1 MIFKKTLCATW
12 PSKPRCLG
20 RSRLLHALGLLRL
33 RLEFAMRYA
42 LCAMPPHPLPLPRG
56 EKGRVGGGLRSS
68 FLLSAM
74 LSALCVFIL
83 LGCQAAISTVRPP
96 LEEEGEIYLYIQ
108 PFPQEADRLRF
119 TIEKIFAVSSDG
131 REFALGVYL
140 NELKG
145 LDMKRQRLLASGRV
159 PPGSYSG
166 LSFQVKNAIVKAEE
180 GEATLRSPEEP
191 VKIDFPFSVARKR
204 TYLISARF
212 KYPESIGGGFS
223 FSPVF
228 SMFIPGKPL
237 ANVAGY
243 VTNPGSS
250 NITVFDKQAGLVVA
264 IIPTGRK
271 PMGMALDQRLR
282 RAYVALSG
290 DDAIDIVDVIAED
303 VIDRIRLNTGDHP
316 QELALTPDNK
326 LLLAVNQGSN
336 TLSFIDATSRLEVS
350 RIKVGN
356 GPNSVLIDSTGRR
369 AYVFNTVSSS
379 VSVIDIPNRMLL
391 TTIGTD
397 PSPLR
402 GQFNR
407 KGDKIYV
414 IHEWSS
420 YVSAIDPLSLRVT
433 RRFQVR
439 MGMQSIKVDTNTDL
453 VYLGRKTDTVVEA
466 YDPVSFVPVD
476 FISTGGAISYMTI
489 DGEGNNLAMVSSGL
503 KNLIGANLISKKA
516 VFVIDVGE
524 SPYWVTMMG
533 ER

>member
-1 MIFKKTLCATW
+1 MKK
-12 PSKPRCLG
+12 S
-20 RSRLLHALGLLRL
+20 
-33 RLEFAMRYA
+33 
-42 LCAMPPHPLPLPRG
+42 PLIISLF
-56 EKGRVGGGLRSS
+56 
-68 FLLSAM
+68 FLII
-74 LSALCVFIL
+74 V
-83 LGCQAAISTVRPP
+83 GCQAVVSTVRPP

-108 PFPQEADRLRF
+108 PLPQEASRLRF
-119 TIEKIFAVSSDG
+119 TVEKIFAVSSDG
-131 REFALGVYL
+131 SEFPLDVYVH
-140 NELKG
+140 ELKG
-145 LDMKRQRLLASGRV
+145 TDIKRQRLLASGRV
-159 PPGSYSG
+159 PPGSYGG
-166 LSFQVKNAIVKAEE
+166 LSFLVKNAIVKTEE

-191 VKIDFPFSVARKR
+191 VKIDFPFNVARKKA
-204 TYLISARF
+204 YLISARF
-212 KYPESIGGGFS
+212 KYPESIRGTFS

-243 VTNPGSS
+243 LTNSGSS
-250 NITVFDKQAGLVVA
+250 NITVFDKQAGFAVA
-264 IIPTGRK
+264 VIPTGRK
-271 PMGMALDQRLR
+271 PMGMALDQKLR

-290 DDAIDIVDVIAED
+290 DDAIDIVDVLAQE

-326 LLLAVNQGSN
+326 LLLAVNPGSN
-336 TLSFIDATSRLEVS
+336 TVSFIDTTSRLEIN

-369 AYVFNTVSSS
+369 AYVFNAVSST
-379 VSVIDIPNRMLL
+379 VSVIDIPNKMLL

-407 KGDKIYV
+407 KGDRIYV

-420 YVSAIDPLSLRVT
+420 YVSAIDPLSLTVA

-453 VYLGRKTDTVVEA
+453 VYLGRRNDTVVEA

-476 FISTGGAISYMTI
+476 FINTGGGISYMTI
-489 DGEGNNLAMVSSGL
+489 DGEGNNLTMVSPAL
-503 KNLIGANLISKKA
+503 KTLIAANLISKKA
-516 VFVIDVGE
+516 VFIVDVGE

>member
-1 MIFKKTLCATW
+1 MPYVCPMLYAFRKESRMKKNLIII
-12 PSKPRCLG
+12 S
-20 RSRLLHALGLLRL
+20 
-33 RLEFAMRYA
+33 M
-42 LCAMPPHPLPLPRG
+42 
-56 EKGRVGGGLRSS
+56 
-68 FLLSAM
+68 FLL
-74 LSALCVFIL
+74 IL
-83 LGCQAAISTVRPP
+83 VGCQAAISTVRPP
-96 LEEEGEIYLYIQ
+96 LEEEGEIYLYVQ
-108 PFPQEADRLRF
+108 PLPQEANRLRF
-119 TIEKIFAVSSDG
+119 TVEKVFAVSTDG
-131 REFALGVYL
+131 REFPLDVFL
-140 NELKG
+140 HQLKG
-145 LDMKRQRLLASGRV
+145 SDIKRQRLLASGRL
-159 PPGSYSG
+159 PQGSYHG
-166 LSFQVKNAIVKAEE
+166 LSFQVKDAILKVEE
-180 GEATLRSPEEP
+180 GEATLRSPEDP
-191 VKIDFPFSVARKR
+191 VKIDFPFNVARKR
-204 TYLISARF
+204 AYLISARF
-212 KYPESIGGGFS
+212 KYPESIRGGFS

-237 ANVAGY
+237 SNVAGY

-250 NITVFDKQAGLVVA
+250 NITVFDKQAGLAVA
-264 IIPTGRK
+264 IIPTGKK

-336 TLSFIDATSRLEVS
+336 TLSFIDAASRLEVS

-379 VSVIDIPNRMLL
+379 VSVIDIPNKMLL

-476 FISTGGAISYMTI
+476 FISTGGDIGYMTI
-489 DGEGNNLAMVSSGL
+489 DGEGNNLAMVSSGP